1 MNVCRIVLFFLMLL
15 PSMLFA
21 SGSREKIIAANKV
34 YGEGDFNRALSLYEE
49 VEIEQPESPY
59 VYFNKGLV
67 HYRLEDYEKA
77 KEEFLQAAI
86 KTKDLPLEAKAY
98 YNLGNCNFFDAL
110 RYVEMDLKKAIELY
124 QDAITNYRLALE
136 RDPSL
141 ADATHNIEVTRLI
154 VKDLLDKLKQQQ
166 EQQKE
171 QQEKLD
177 DIAKKIKALIERE
190 QKEIEHTETLKEIKD
205 NKGVSPY
212 LRNSVG
218 KVKEE
223 QKKIR
228 TDTKDVSGKISELMG
243 QGMAQQP
250 DSPLA
255 KAKEHV
261 DVSANFQELAENQLK
276 TIDLEEGLRS
286 EESARDELVKA
297 LQALAGQ
304 PQGDNRQQED
314 EEQQKEEQKQDQEKM
329 KEQAR
334 EAEDIIDEE
343 EENKKKLQADSRY
356 GYQAPAKDW

>member
-1 MNVCRIVLFFLMLL
+1 MNVCRSTLFFLILL
-15 PSMLFA
+15 PSILFA

-34 YGEGDFNRALSLYEE
+34 YEEGDFNLALSLYEE
-49 VEIEQPESPY
+49 AEISQPESPY
-59 VYFNKGLV
+59 IYFNKGLV

-86 KTKDLPLEAKAY
+86 KTKELPLEAKAY

-110 RYVEMDLKKAIELY
+110 RYGEMDLKKAIELY
-124 QDAITNYRLALE
+124 QEAITNYQLALQ
-136 RDPSL
+136 RDSSL
-141 ADATHNIEVTRLI
+141 TDATHNIEVTRLI

-171 QQEKLD
+171 QQEKLE

-190 QKEIEHTETLKEIKD
+190 QKEIEHTETLKEEKD
-205 NKGVSPY
+205 KKGVSPS

-223 QKKIR
+223 QKKIH
-228 TDTKDVSGKISELMG
+228 TETKDVSGKFSELMG
-243 QGMAQQP
+243 QGMVKQA

-261 DVSANFQELAENQLK
+261 DISTNFQELAENQLK
-276 TIDLEEGLRS
+276 AMDLKEGLHSEEG
-286 EESARDELVKA
+286 ARDELVKA

-304 PQGDNRQQED
+304 PQGGNQQQRDEQQE
-314 EEQQKEEQKQDQEKM
+314 EEQKQDQEKM
-329 KEQAR
+329 KAQAQ

-343 EENKKKLQADSRY
+343 EENKKKLQADSRS
-356 GYQAPAKDW
+356 GYHAPAKDW